1 MNEVIEHLMR
11 MKDSSDSDDLLT
23 VPDFEEKIVFNKL
36 SVRVADMLRSAS
48 YQVGGLEAYFRC
60 HSEITKSEIQKKM
73 VDSEDLFIIGFA
85 DGYHEAV
92 KLVERIT
99 QDVLD
104 ATGSANIRGYLLEKQ
119 REFEERNEKV

>member
-1 MNEVIEHLMR
+1 MKYYHKLYVSDALCLKWKEIQIKLNRGEFQFNRYLITLTKNEANHLEFF
-11 MKDSSDSDDLLT
+11 DSVL
-23 VPDFEEKIVFNKL
+23 
-36 SVRVADMLRSAS
+36 
-48 YQVGGLEAYFRC
+48 
-60 HSEITKSEIQKKM
+60 IQKKM